1 MSIKYTRKIHFGLER
16 NILSYSRPRRQWSYG
31 VMVSTQ
37 DSESCDP
44 SSSLGRTLFFLTTY
58 HPLNFTTMGEI
69 CHVMITNQNA
79 HYNED
84 DNGLYLGRRS
94 RSRRTQWFEFISA
107 CLISIISIFSQ
118 IVIVS
123 IGGNFHFRTGLS
135 WFYLGARRFYASL
148 YDWQQY

>member
-1 MSIKYTRKIHFGLER
+1 MGSLRTRTFRRLLHRSDRGSMVVSLLNYRASKLPINFNMGR
-16 NILSYSRPRRQWSYG
+16 YILIFSCVQRQRSYG

-94 RSRRTQWFEFISA
+94 RSRRTQ
-107 CLISIISIFSQ
+107 
-118 IVIVS
+118 
-123 IGGNFHFRTGLS
+123 
-135 WFYLGARRFYASL
+135 
-148 YDWQQY
+148 